1 MRSCRATCAR
11 SSDRTAALRD
21 LVTERD
27 GAIIAKY
34 SYRFGS

>member
-1 MRSCRATCAR
+1 MRSCRVTRAH
-11 SSDRTAALRD
+11 SSGRKAALRD
-21 LVTERD
+21 LVAERD